1 MHSCAGQAFSVVAGG
16 RTATAAGFVP
26 DDSDLGGRIVLDFGP
41 FDWVEEAEPV
51 IGHPHDPFKR
61 IDVLASGRHVVV
73 SYGGEVLA
81 DSRRPMALF
90 ETYLPTRWYLPA
102 DDVRL
107 EVGNK
112 LSFMGIF
119 QNIIV
124 QQLPVSVFKMAIVN
138 HWQGQG
144 SYLSE
149 VRILTPDRQQAVVVS
164 QPTPFEIAS
173 GGYADNISFFVNITF
188 PVSGRYVVQTLIDSN
203 LFQEQMLFVSDVG
216 EAELVG
222 ASEAV
227 N

>member
-1 MHSCAGQAFSVVAGG
+1 MSS
-16 RTATAAGFVP
+16 T
-26 DDSDLGGRIVLDFGP
+26 
-41 FDWVEEAEPV
+41 EPTTKNLKLLYT
-51 IGHPHDPFKR
+51 IFC
-61 IDVLASGRHVVV
+61 
-73 SYGGEVLA
+73 
-81 DSRRPMALF
+81 
-90 ETYLPTRWYLPA
+90 

-149 VRILTPDRQQAVVVS
+149 VRILTPDRQHAVVVS

-173 GGYADNISFFVNITF
+173 GGYADNISFFVNVTF

>member
-1 MHSCAGQAFSVVAGG
+1 MS
-16 RTATAAGFVP
+16 T
-26 DDSDLGGRIVLDFGP
+26 
-41 FDWVEEAEPV
+41 AEPGTKN
-51 IGHPHDPFKR
+51 IK
-61 IDVLASGRHVVV
+61 LL
-73 SYGGEVLA
+73 YT
-81 DSRRPMALF
+81 LF
-90 ETYLPTRWYLPA
+90 C

-173 GGYADNISFFVNITF
+173 GGYADNISFFVNVTF

-203 LFQEQMLFVSDVG
+203 LFEERMLFVSDVG